1 MTQKTANIPDE
12 EARFLESQM
21 RIAEFTG
28 ITLEQAAQAV
38 KAMAELATMT
48 HKAMNDDRYIS
59 VNNVLK
65 ILTNHGGCTL
75 EIYREIDE
83 KAISAGAVTQN
94 VTKRGIDN
102 EIYGS

>member
-1 MTQKTANIPDE
+1 MKQKMANITDE
-12 EARFLESQM
+12 EARFLENQM

-38 KAMAELATMT
+38 KLMSELATIT

-59 VNNVLK
+59 VDNVLK

-83 KAISAGAVTQN
+83 KAISAGTVTRD
-94 VTKRGIDN
+94 VTKRGIDD